1 MWSTWAS
8 PTAASISY
16 SNNEVLTKEQVESWR
31 EKGYTLVDGLLPSEL
46 CDEVYSEA
54 YNKLS
59 KISDNCDFGSDG
71 MMEYPCGLNACD
83 DVTLHLN
90 ILRAA
95 AQLLGIQVKD
105 LRLTQSD
112 IWMKLGK
119 ETSTD
124 KPLDNN
130 NQRVHCGKTVLI
142 TALKYYLFCIFY
154 FQN

>member
-1 MWSTWAS
+1 
-8 PTAASISY
+8 
-16 SNNEVLTKEQVESWR
+16 
-31 EKGYTLVDGLLPSEL
+31 
-46 CDEVYSEA
+46 
-54 YNKLS
+54 
-59 KISDNCDFGSDG
+59 
-71 MMEYPCGLNACD
+71 MEYPCGLNACD

-95 AQLLGIQVKD
+95 AQLLGIPVKD